1 MAQFDPEPAYNHQLA
16 ERVIHYLHTK
26 DARLFPFTA
35 NFNDAQRR
43 SFISDLRE
51 GLADLTDSG
60 SARKTSASGFIM
72 SDRRLHDIVREWRA
86 AGGGWPR
93 GADPTVPDTALG
105 PFEDEDDDAPEA
117 VESTT
122 GERLRG

>member
-1 MAQFDPEPAYNHQLA
+1 MAQFDPEPSYDHTLA
-16 ERVIHYLHTK
+16 ERVITYLHTR

-51 GLADLTDSG
+51 GLAELTDSG

-72 SDRRLHDIVREWRA
+72 SDRRLHEIVAEWRA
-86 AGGGWPR
+86 AAGGWPR
-93 GADPTVPDTALG
+93 GADPSVPDTALG
-105 PFEDEDDDAPEA
+105 PFQEDDEPES
-117 VESTT
+117 VETT
-122 GERLRG
+122 SGERLRG

>member
-1 MAQFDPEPAYNHQLA
+1 MAQFDPEPLYSHPLA
-16 ERVIHYLHTK
+16 ERVIAYLHTR

-51 GLADLTDSG
+51 GLGDLTDSG

-72 SDRRLHDIVREWRA
+72 SDRRLHEIIDEWRA
-86 AGGGWPR
+86 AAGGWPH
-93 GADPTVPDTALG
+93 GADPTVANTALG
-105 PFEDEDDDAPEA
+105 PFQDEDVDEPEA

-122 GERLRG
+122 GEHLRG